1 VYKSK
6 KENKLRISEEVIN
19 SIKLSEKLMKEMR
32 QENNNILE
40 EKANYILKNTKKLN
54 PNSDVEKFHKQNF
67 NYVNSYMRS
76 KLMNEFLSYNP
87 KLHHYKIQ
95 KLGEVFPDVKR

>member
-1 VYKSK
+1 MYKSK

-54 PNSDVEKFHKQNF
+54 FKRSYKYRIKKQ
-67 NYVNSYMRS
+67 SYG
-76 KLMNEFLSYNP
+76 
-87 KLHHYKIQ
+87 KIR
-95 KLGEVFPDVKR
+95 K